1 MSPYFCQ
8 NFHSQMRSK
17 SILFIGI
24 LLLVIGIL
32 IKRIAD
38 HDVLGIAL
46 IIVGVLCKSLYILN
60 KVNTGEYKPGKEII
74 FLVIG
79 LLLFFLGL
87 NYTKTEQV
95 FINPFYLIISGIT
108 LKIAFIV
115 SFIKKIRSGSCKQ

>member
-1 MSPYFCQ
+1 
-8 NFHSQMRSK
+8 MRSK